1 MIVSPAIRKILNLAL
16 AGLIAAALIVGLMR
30 WLDYRE
36 TPAIREF
43 AMARLRGEVPPATLD
58 GTHRCMLTVLS
69 NGDEKPTLTRC
80 ETPTIHQ
87 GVVDEFE
94 VDLRYGA
101 FKVRQTDLEVK
112 DIFDVPL
119 TRTYIA
125 QDWVGRDRVQEFGK
139 NTNHPYDVAPLG
151 TRNPYTEMQ
160 LTLEDGDFLYF
171 KRVSPGISYADAVYQ
186 HTETSTRFYRST
198 INWNGNGWTLRLTD
212 GEEVF
217 FPESYSAKNLA
228 EGAAT
233 EIHDA
238 VGNKLELKRD
248 RRRRLTEIRTP
259 HGHWI
264 RFTYDGQTIV
274 RAEDESANW
283 ATYAYNDD
291 GMLSDVVHSSGRAR
305 HYVYSGQS
313 MTTILDGQGRVLL
326 RNTYDGTVLTA
337 QMYPNGDIYRYQY
350 LWSVNKTYV
359 TKTTITMP
367 DGSKREVKPAESVSA
382 WLRQ

>member
-171 KRVSPGISYADAVYQ
+171 KRDVIECAKKGID
-186 HTETSTRFYRST
+186 E
-198 INWNGNGWTLRLTD
+198 LTQRWL
-212 GEEVF
+212 
-217 FPESYSAKNLA
+217 K
-228 EGAAT
+228 T
-233 EIHDA
+233 
-238 VGNKLELKRD
+238 ELKPGKATASVILPAD
-248 RRRRLTEIRTP
+248 RLDLIPDSLTPRIDVKSAEALCNVHRHCLDVIGIETLFCLETPSLTRIRY
-259 HGHWI
+259 
-264 RFTYDGQTIV
+264 RE
-274 RAEDESANW
+274 RSE
-283 ATYAYNDD
+283 
-291 GMLSDVVHSSGRAR
+291 
-305 HYVYSGQS
+305 
-313 MTTILDGQGRVLL
+313 
-326 RNTYDGTVLTA
+326 
-337 QMYPNGDIYRYQY
+337 GD
-350 LWSVNKTYV
+350 L
-359 TKTTITMP
+359 
-367 DGSKREVKPAESVSA
+367 
-382 WLRQ
+382 